1 MYGWRARIG
10 HIYPAV
16 VAETFLSDFFR
27 IAPAGVTLAMT
38 FLSIEILKKEDLE
51 RSLGQIDRAA
61 DFLKQ
66 RGVDIIT
73 VGGAPMVRHLG
84 AGSDEKIIERI
95 QQQTGIPTTTTQT
108 AAVAAFRAMGMKR
121 IVVASPYH
129 DDQNDRVRA
138 FLEGSGFEVAGI
150 RGLKKDVVEIHDI
163 PLEAAY
169 RHVRQTFLA
178 HPGDGVYVPCAHFT
192 VPHVPLLEAELG
204 APVVTSTRAMIWQ
217 ALKILRIREA
227 IEGEGRLLQT
237 LAPAA

>member
-16 VAETFLSDFFR
+16 VAETFMSDFFR
-27 IAPAGVTLAMT
+27 MVPEGVTLAMS

-73 VGGAPMVRHLG
+73 IGGAPMVRHLG
-84 AGSDEKIIERI
+84 PGADRKIIERI
-95 QQQTGIPTTTTQT
+95 QNQTGIPTSTSQT
-108 AAVAAFRAMGMKR
+108 AALEAFRELGLKR

-129 DDQNDRVRA
+129 DDQNERVRA
-138 FLEGSGFEVAGI
+138 FLEGSGFTVAGI
-150 RGLKKDVVEIHDI
+150 RGLRKHVVEIHDI
-163 PLEAAY
+163 PLATAY
-169 RHVRQTFLA
+169 RHIKETFWA

-192 VPHVPLLEAELG
+192 APHIEVLEAELG
-204 APVVTSTRAMIWQ
+204 VPIVTSTIAMVWQ
-217 ALKILRIREA
+217 ALKMLRIRHL
-227 IEGEGRLLQT
+227 IEGEGRLLRR
-237 LAPAA
+237 LAP